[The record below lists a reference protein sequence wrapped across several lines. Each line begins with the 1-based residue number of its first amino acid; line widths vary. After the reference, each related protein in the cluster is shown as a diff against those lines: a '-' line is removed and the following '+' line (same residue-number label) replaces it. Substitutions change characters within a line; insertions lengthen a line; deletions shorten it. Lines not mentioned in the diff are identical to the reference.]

1 MKKIKKLK
9 CFEIK
14 HLKNIYKIMVLIAVV
29 LSTIVF
35 FECFNSSDK
44 RSASSEGKL
53 IDFNIGWVDSNNNSI
68 KLNPFLS
75 NKGFKSGKTY
85 TYYHRPDKNIK
96 EGDSIYF
103 RALSTD
109 VTLYIGDKKKIITPY
124 HDGIFTL
131 SSSGTTWYVY
141 TLKKSDLN
149 KKFKI
154 EVNAFYNDTSCY
166 IDDMYVGKEMTYLKK
181 YISKQI
187 FTFIISILTFF
198 LGCIFIL
205 LNMYINFTQKLN
217 KHNLSYIGQFACY
230 LAIWTTSST
239 HVVNFIPACPQT
251 VHFIACIILYLIPIP
266 VLLFIKSNFKTDRNE
281 LINRNIAFDLILMII
296 ALVMQLI
303 GFKDLHE
310 TILLSHISILIS
322 LVDTIYVFVHVK
334 RQNDKKENN
343 NKPKA
348 YIMINYIVFIVIS
361 ICVSADL
368 YLYYSSKSSNMGMF
382 AKIAVLFVVLYL
394 GIVAFQNLYDLDKQ
408 ITHNNFVRQ
417 LAYTDGLTHLNNRT
431 AYMEKINE
439 LEKNIDKHS
448 SIGVVT
454 FDVNFLKITNDTL
467 GHNMGDDLIISA
479 ANIIKNS
486 FSKFCSVYRIG
497 GDEFVAIIDSSDAE
511 KLYKEYSIL
520 FNANINNFNNFYNKP
535 YKMSIAYGCAVY
547 NAHKN
552 VTLNEIIKMS
562 DKNMYENKM
571 KLKKL
576 DK

>member
-1 MKKIKKLK
+1 
-9 CFEIK
+9 
-14 HLKNIYKIMVLIAVV
+14 
-29 LSTIVF
+29 
-35 FECFNSSDK
+35 
-44 RSASSEGKL
+44 
-53 IDFNIGWVDSNNNSI
+53 
-68 KLNPFLS
+68 
-75 NKGFKSGKTY
+75 
-85 TYYHRPDKNIK
+85 
-96 EGDSIYF
+96 
-103 RALSTD
+103 
-109 VTLYIGDKKKIITPY
+109 
-124 HDGIFTL
+124 
-131 SSSGTTWYVY
+131 
-141 TLKKSDLN
+141 
-149 KKFKI
+149 
-154 EVNAFYNDTSCY
+154 
-166 IDDMYVGKEMTYLKK
+166 
-181 YISKQI
+181 
-187 FTFIISILTFF
+187 
-198 LGCIFIL
+198 
-205 LNMYINFTQKLN
+205 
-217 KHNLSYIGQFACY
+217 
-230 LAIWTTSST
+230 
-239 HVVNFIPACPQT
+239 
-251 VHFIACIILYLIPIP
+251 
-266 VLLFIKSNFKTDRNE
+266 
-281 LINRNIAFDLILMII
+281 
-296 ALVMQLI
+296 
-303 GFKDLHE
+303 
-310 TILLSHISILIS
+310 
-322 LVDTIYVFVHVK
+322 
-334 RQNDKKENN
+334 
-343 NKPKA
+343 
-348 YIMINYIVFIVIS
+348 
-361 ICVSADL
+361 
-368 YLYYSSKSSNMGMF
+368 MGMF
-382 AKIAVLFVVLYL
+382 TKIAALFVVLYL

-467 GHNMGDDLIISA
+467 GHNMGDDLIIST